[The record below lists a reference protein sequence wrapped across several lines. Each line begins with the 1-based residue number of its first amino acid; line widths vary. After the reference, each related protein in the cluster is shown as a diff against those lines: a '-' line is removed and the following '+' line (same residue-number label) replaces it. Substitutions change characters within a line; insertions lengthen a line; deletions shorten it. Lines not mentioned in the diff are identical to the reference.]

1 MRFSNV
7 GCEIELCKGVVVTR
21 ICDKIGFHVRPQ
33 KNESE
38 VVYDTD
44 GGASYIEATISSL
57 GISNEQLVEDVASK
71 LRSEIKQI
79 KPISWPPQ
87 VAELEQE
94 ETLPTLGVQLI
105 SSLKKPK
112 HDEHDSKARALASMI
127 TYYVTGKPTITTT
140 NLSMNLHGLTRSK
153 ELVDTFHKCGV
164 CIGYSLVLLLRDAWA
179 LHDLQLCAECR
190 NEIAENTPGV
200 IIVDNDDDT
209 LTGGDTSHRTNVM
222 YVQPLTLQH
231 YGSGDGERI
240 KKGKVLSSKLKE
252 IAEGMTSHERYITRK
267 QGEPVVCDR
276 VQLKLRSTEI
286 QRKRFLIHALV
297 RANNAGKRPLLVDQ
311 MIPSFFG
318 FQAFISPSVGKSKTY
333 FFMTY
338 PDPPKKSVLND
349 VLVKAKSA
357 IERKQMPFAVVV
369 GDQPVYK
376 LLVEIKSE
384 HPDKFKQIIPFL
396 GPFHAQCSMIY
407 AIYKRHKGSEL
418 ADVLV
423 AAGVIAEGSVD
434 QALKGKHYRRS
445 RSYTFYARFCEK
457 KPILVPGSLLLL
469 F

>member
-1 MRFSNV
+1 M
-7 GCEIELCKGVVVTR
+7 
-21 ICDKIGFHVRPQ
+21 
-33 KNESE
+33 
-38 VVYDTD
+38 
-44 GGASYIEATISSL
+44 
-57 GISNEQLVEDVASK
+57 
-71 LRSEIKQI
+71 
-79 KPISWPPQ
+79 
-87 VAELEQE
+87 
-94 ETLPTLGVQLI
+94 
-105 SSLKKPK
+105 
-112 HDEHDSKARALASMI
+112 
-127 TYYVTGKPTITTT
+127 
-140 NLSMNLHGLTRSK
+140 
-153 ELVDTFHKCGV
+153 
-164 CIGYSLVLLLRDAWA
+164 
-179 LHDLQLCAECR
+179 HDLQLCAECP

-200 IIVDNDDDT
+200 IIVDNDDFQNDT

-222 YVQPLTLQH
+222 YVQPLTLELH
-231 YGSGDGERI
+231 GSGDGERI

-252 IAEGMTSHERYITRK
+252 IAEDMTSHERYITRK
-267 QGEPVVCDR
+267 RGEPVVCDR

-297 RANNAGKRPLLVDQ
+297 RANNAGKRPLPVDQ

-318 FQAFISPSVGKSKTY
+318 FQALISPSVGKSMPY

-369 GDQPVYK
+369 GDQPVYT

-396 GPFHAQCSMIY
+396 GPFHTQCSMIY

-434 QALKGKHYRRS
+434 QALKGKHYRRAFRCLMLMYEALMHMLLDRLHE
-445 RSYTFYARFCEK
+445 RSQLSALTVSGIEYSATRRQIHK
-457 KPILVPGSLLLL
+457 KLLQVLTKSLRLIQA
-469 F
+469 